1 MSRLSR
7 LRARVRVS
15 ICQWVTSWVG
25 VLAAAAA
32 QLPQALVEVLRAQ
45 LPQGVVKV
53 LASAAAQ
60 LPQALA
66 EVLREQPQGVVE
78 VLPPQLPEA
87 EGVVDSYVSAR
98 RNLCCFISCD
108 CTDSGRRSLFKY
120 PMFRLAETF
129 VFLISCDFTA
139 SGDHPPA

>member
-1 MSRLSR
+1 MTTCMREPGEHYSGWLRYAAGR
-7 LRARVRVS
+7 NDADTWLRARVRVS

-108 CTDSGRRSLFKY
+108 
-120 PMFRLAETF
+120 
-129 VFLISCDFTA
+129 FTA